1 MSERTLESFPTLRSP
16 SFEVQQAAIAAGY
29 TSVRDWMLDQ
39 CIAEIRL
46 LKQRVDGLEQET
58 APLEVVDAEG

>member
-16 SFEVQQAAIAAGY
+16 SFEVQQAALAAGY

-39 CIAEIRL
+39 CVREIRL
-46 LKQRVDGLEQET
+46 LKARVDGLEEDV
-58 APLEVVDAEG
+58 APVEVLGVEG

>member
-16 SFEVQQAAIAAGY
+16 SFEVQQAAIQAGY

-46 LKQRVDGLEQET
+46 LKKRVEQLEQDV
-58 APLEVVDAEG
+58 APLEVIDAEG